1 MMHRLMTWESAVVPA
16 EGEHFC
22 IVSANLGL
30 LPTVIYFCENEVEF
44 LDDRSQQGSHKLT
57 FNRRFK

>member
-1 MMHRLMTWESAVVPA
+1 MHRLMTWESAVVPA

-30 LPTVIYFCENEVEF
+30 LPTVIYFCERERGRVSRRPQPAGITQTNF
-44 LDDRSQQGSHKLT
+44 QQT
-57 FNRRFK
+57 I